1 MAVLDTESYLNAVC
15 RMLSTGA
22 KQVPVP
28 VQGTSMRPF
37 LGNGDFVFLDAVDSP
52 VKKGDIIL
60 FRRANG
66 RYILHRVYKVKKQ
79 GIFLMLGDG
88 QLVTEPIAREQMMGR
103 VVRVTRRGKTEAPGS
118 FVWWFF
124 ASPWRILAPWR
135 KQISGIREWFRK

>member
-79 GIFLMLGDG
+79 GTFLMLGDG
-88 QLVTEPIAREQMMGR
+88 QLVTEPIVREQMMGR